1 MLESQRFGILCGMV
15 KSTCCVGLAAALF
28 ASIAA
33 AQVLPDGLGKELVET
48 ICSECHEPTRVIGQQ
63 RTKADWQ
70 LKVTEMLQE
79 DQDVTQAERDTII
92 NYLAAHFPKKVNVNK
107 AGSKE
112 LESGLDI
119 SAKEAEAI
127 VHYRD
132 DKGSFKTVD
141 DLKKVP
147 GLDAAKVEAR
157 KERLEF

>member
-1 MLESQRFGILCGMV
+1 MVNWSRFA
-15 KSTCCVGLAAALF
+15 GLAGAFL

-33 AQVLPDGLGKELVET
+33 AQNLPDGPGKELVET

-79 DQDVTQAERDTII
+79 DQDVTQIERDTII
-92 NYLAAHFPKKVNVNK
+92 NYLAAHFPKKVNVNQ
-107 AGSKE
+107 AAAKE
-112 LESGLDI
+112 LETGLEL
-119 SAKEAEAI
+119 SSKEAEAI
-127 VHYRD
+127 VRYREE
-132 DKGSFKTVD
+132 KGVFKTVD

>member
-1 MLESQRFGILCGMV
+1 MVIRSRFA
-15 KSTCCVGLAAALF
+15 GLAGALL

-33 AQVLPDGLGKELVET
+33 AQGLPDGPGKELVET

-79 DQDVTQAERDTII
+79 DQDVTQLERDTII
-92 NYLAAHFPKKVNVNK
+92 NFLAAHFPKKVNVNK
-107 AGSKE
+107 AAAKE
-112 LESGLDI
+112 LETGLEL
-119 SAKEAEAI
+119 SSKEAEAI
-127 VHYRD
+127 VRYREE
-132 DKGSFKTVD
+132 KGVFKIVD

>member
-1 MLESQRFGILCGMV
+1 MMNRSRF
-15 KSTCCVGLAAALF
+15 VGLAGALL

-33 AQVLPDGLGKELVET
+33 AQSLPDGPGKELVET

-79 DQDVTQAERDTII
+79 DQDVTQIERDTII
-92 NYLAAHFPKKVNVNK
+92 NNLAAHFPKKVNVNK
-107 AGSKE
+107 AAAKE
-112 LESGLDI
+112 LETGLEL
-119 SAKEAEAI
+119 SSKEAEAI
-127 VHYRD
+127 VRHREE
-132 DKGSFKTVD
+132 KSGFKSVD

>member
-1 MLESQRFGILCGMV
+1 MVNRSRFA
-15 KSTCCVGLAAALF
+15 GLAGALM

-33 AQVLPDGLGKELVET
+33 AQSLPDGPGKELVET

-79 DQDVTQAERDTII
+79 DQDVTQIERDSII

-107 AGSKE
+107 AAAKE
-112 LESGLDI
+112 LETGLEL
-119 SAKEAEAI
+119 SSKEAEAI
-127 VHYRD
+127 VRYREE
-132 DKGSFKTVD
+132 KGGFKSVD

>member
-1 MLESQRFGILCGMV
+1 MV
-15 KSTCCVGLAAALF
+15 KSTRSAGLAGALF
-28 ASIAA
+28 VSIAA
-33 AQVLPDGLGKELVET
+33 AQSLPDGPGKDLVET

-63 RTKADWQ
+63 RTKADWL

-79 DQDVTQAERDTII
+79 DQDVTQLERDTII

-107 AGSKE
+107 ARAKE
-112 LESGLDI
+112 LESGLEI

-127 VHYRD
+127 VGYRA
-132 DKGSFKTVD
+132 DKGGFKTVD

>member
-1 MLESQRFGILCGMV
+1 MV
-15 KSTCCVGLAAALF
+15 EWTRSAGFAGVLL

-33 AQVLPDGLGKELVET
+33 AQSLPEGPGKELVET
-48 ICSECHEPTRVIGQQ
+48 ICSECHEATRVIGQQ
-63 RTKADWQ
+63 RTKADWL

-79 DQDVTQAERDTII
+79 DQDVTQIERDTII
-92 NYLAAHFPKKVNVNK
+92 DYLAAHFPKKVNVNK
-107 AGSKE
+107 ADAKE
-112 LESGLDI
+112 LENGLEI

-127 VHYRD
+127 VHYRA

-147 GLDAAKVEAR
+147 GLDSAKVEAR